1 LVEGDEE
8 IGRVRP
14 LREGEVFG
22 VVISMMGGS
31 RVLVDCADGKERLC
45 RIPGKIK
52 RNIWVKEG
60 DYVAIQ
66 PWEVE
71 GDKKGDIAWRYTRL
85 QADWLK
91 RKGLLK

>member
-1 LVEGDEE
+1 MAEE
-8 IGRVRP
+8 EEMGKVRIP
-14 LREGEVFG
+14 KEEEVVG

-31 RVLVDCADGKERLC
+31 RVLVECSDEKERLC

-52 RNIWVKEG
+52 RNIWVKSG
-60 DYVAIQ
+60 DYVIVQ

-71 GDKKGDIAWRYTRL
+71 SDKKGDIVWRYTRY
-85 QADWLK
+85 QAEWLK